1 MIYIIMFQ
9 AFTTKKICHMTNK
22 IILRTLLTV
31 QSGGKLMRVELG
43 YQVKLHEEIAM
54 AKFQCFTCYAM
65 QHAFL

>member
-1 MIYIIMFQ
+1 MGETSMIYIIMLQ

-22 IILRTLLTV
+22 IMIRTLLAV

-54 AKFQCFTCYAM
+54 AKF
-65 QHAFL
+65 